1 MEIQEYDFGWI
12 KIDGKIYENDLIIFP
27 DRIFTNWWREEGHYL
42 KESDIF
48 EVFLE
53 KPEVLII
60 GTGANGLMKID
71 EGVIK
76 KAKELGIELIIENT
90 YFAVKKFNEMSKI
103 KKTIAALHLTC

>member
-1 MEIQEYDFGWI
+1 MSIEDYDFGWI

-60 GTGANGLMKID
+60 GTGADGVMKVD
-71 EGVIK
+71 EGIIK
-76 KAKELGIELIIENT
+76 KAKELNIKLVIENT
-90 YFAVKKFNEMSKI
+90 YIAIKKFNELSKT
-103 KKTIAALHLTC
+103 KKTIGAFHLTC